1 MATAQI
7 ELDRVRETFVT
18 EKKIEIELSVEVL
31 DDVSTEVI
39 EEFIAITEELEIN
52 LEAITSES
60 AEEQDEEVIAIMEE
74 VADMPVVIQ

>member
-1 MATAQI
+1 M
-7 ELDRVRETFVT
+7 RENFVT
-18 EKKIEIELSVEVL
+18 EKKIEIEISVEVL

-39 EEFIAITEELEIN
+39 EEFIAITEDLEID

-60 AEEQDEEVIAIMEE
+60 AEEQDEEVIAIMEK